1 MLAQATVLPTNG
13 FLQGTYDGR
22 YSVIGFTSALA
33 AVSTTNLTVY

>member
-22 YSVIGFTSALA
+22 GWTSALA